1 MNARFR
7 SQVDSLVKGEN
18 PSNTLDVNQLT
29 NIEQTTIRKVL
40 SLINDLV
47 TKVKLDF
54 TGTI

>member
-1 MNARFR
+1 MNARFS
-7 SQVDSLVKGEN
+7 SQINSLVKGEN